1 MTVTKKPADVLPV
14 ARVLPVVQPAHLD
27 REFDYL
33 VPAELD
39 ETAQIGV
46 RVRVRFSGRLVD
58 GYILDRVDRSEHE
71 GKLGF
76 LERVISPVRVLSPE
90 LAALCEAV
98 AARYAGTRAEV
109 LRLAIPPRHARAEA
123 AVLDA
128 KAPARAV
135 DEPIPI
141 DQTGWERY
149 VHGGAYLSALAE
161 GRGARAVWQALPSDD
176 WPARLAE
183 AAATCVAA
191 GRSAVIVV
199 PDRRDMDRVAAAAA
213 ALVGGGRVVALSAGL
228 GPSARYRRWLLA
240 HSGGPAIVVGP
251 RSAAFV
257 PVGELGL
264 IAVWDDGDDNLAE
277 PRSPYPH
284 AREVALLRA
293 QHGGSALLLG
303 GHARTAE
310 AQALV
315 ENGWAHDLL
324 ADRATLRAS
333 APLIKALA
341 DSDEALAR
349 DPGARSARLPGIA
362 FEAAR
367 GALAAD
373 LPVLVQVP
381 RGGYVPAVGCA
392 KCREPARCRRCAGPL
407 GLPMPGDGAG
417 SSGGGTQLGE
427 DGAAAPM
434 CRWCGNSERG
444 HRCAKCGSRALRA
457 RVTGA
462 GRTAEEF
469 GMAFRGVPILSSGG
483 DDVRDV
489 VPSKAGVVVA
499 TVGAEPVVEGGY
511 GAALLLDGW
520 ALLSRADLRAGEET
534 LRRWMA
540 AAALVRPGPD
550 GGRVVVVADAGIPV
564 VQALIRWDPVGHA
577 HTELES
583 RRDVGFPPAV
593 HMAAVDGSPDA
604 LAKFLEVLHLPE
616 DCEVLGPVPMP
627 AGMRGPAGSDT
638 EPEEAERVILRV
650 ARRDGPAL
658 SDALREGL
666 AQRSARR
673 LSGAIRVQL
682 DPIRVG

>member
-1 MTVTKKPADVLPV
+1 MTATVKPAETLPV
-14 ARVLPVVQPAHLD
+14 VRVLPVIQPAHLD

-33 VPAELD
+33 VPAD
-39 ETAQIGV
+39 MDADAQIGV

-58 GYILDRVDRSEHE
+58 GYILDRVERSEHE
-71 GKLGF
+71 GKLGY
-76 LERVISPVRVLSPE
+76 LERVISPVQVLTPD
-90 LAALCEAV
+90 LAVLCAAV
-98 AARYAGTRAEV
+98 AARYAGTRADV
-109 LRLAIPPRHARAEA
+109 LRLAIPPRHARAETTVLEALAAAAEAPAPAPA
-123 AVLDA
+123 AVDA
-128 KAPARAV
+128 A
-135 DEPIPI
+135 
-141 DQTGWERY
+141 GWERY
-149 VHGGAYLSALAE
+149 VHGGAYLAALTE
-161 GRGARAVWQALPSDD
+161 GRGARAVWQALPGDD
-176 WPARLAE
+176 WPGRLAE
-183 AAATCVAA
+183 AAATCVGA

-199 PDRRDMDRVAAAAA
+199 PDRRDMDRVVVAAT
-213 ALVGGGRVVALSAGL
+213 ALVGADAVVALAAGL

-240 HSGGPAIVVGP
+240 HSGGPVIVVGP
-251 RSAAFV
+251 RSAAFA
-257 PVGELGL
+257 PVRRLGL

-293 QHGGSALLLG
+293 QHSGCALLVG

-315 ENGWAHDLL
+315 ENGWAHDLV
-324 ADRATLRAS
+324 ASRDVLRQS

-349 DPGARSARLPGIA
+349 DPGARSARLPAIA

-367 GALAAD
+367 AALAAD

-407 GLPMPGDGAG
+407 GLPMPGPAGTTSDG
-417 SSGGGTQLGE
+417 GE
-427 DGAAAPM
+427 DEAGAPT
-434 CRWCGNSERG
+434 CRWCGNAERA
-444 HRCAKCGSRALRA
+444 HRCGKCGSRALRA

-469 GMAFRGVPILSSGG
+469 GRAFRGVPVISSAGE
-483 DDVRDV
+483 DVRDS
-489 VPSKAGVVVA
+489 VPGKASVVVA
-499 TVGAEPVVEGGY
+499 TVGAEPVAVGGY

-520 ALLSRADLRAGEET
+520 ALLSRADLRVGEET
-534 LRRWMA
+534 LRRWMT
-540 AAALVRPGPD
+540 AAALVRSGPD
-550 GGRVVVVADAGIPV
+550 GGRVVVVADSGIPV

-583 RRDVGFPPAV
+583 RREVGFPPAV
-593 HMAAVDGSPDA
+593 HVAAVDGSPDTLSA
-604 LAKFLEVLHLPE
+604 FLELLRLPS

-627 AGMRGPAGSDT
+627 PGMRGPAGSDS
-638 EPEEAERVILRV
+638 EPENAERVILRV
-650 ARRDGPAL
+650 SRRDGPAL
-658 SDALREGL
+658 SAALRDGL

-673 LSGAIRVQL
+673 LAGAIRVQI